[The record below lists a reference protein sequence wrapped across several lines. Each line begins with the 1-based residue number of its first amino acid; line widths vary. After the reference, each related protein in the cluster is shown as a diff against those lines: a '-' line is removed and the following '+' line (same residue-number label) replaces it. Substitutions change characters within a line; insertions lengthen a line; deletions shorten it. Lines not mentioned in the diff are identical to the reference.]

1 MKSFFKISVP
11 VVIHFIAVLWIG
23 ASVARAETPQTA
35 HDPAQTSKIQ
45 ITSDQLLYDR
55 EKTVAEF
62 SGNVRAVQDDKVI
75 TAASLKIFH
84 TQEGLQGETR
94 SAAIEKIVASGNVV
108 IHFDNRVAQAE
119 QAVFV
124 NKTKVLILSGS
135 PARVVSGSDTISGDQ
150 ITYYQ
155 TNGRLEVESGQ
166 GRRVEAQF
174 QTPSE
179 QAP

>member
-1 MKSFFKISVP
+1 M
-11 VVIHFIAVLWIG
+11 AVLWTG
-23 ASVARAETPQTA
+23 ASVAQAEAPKTANNPEQTN
-35 HDPAQTSKIQ
+35 KIE
-45 ITSDQLLYDR
+45 ITSDRLLYDR
-55 EKTVAEF
+55 EQTVAEF
-62 SGNVRAVQDDKVI
+62 SGNVRAVQDDRVI
-75 TAASLKIFH
+75 TSASLKIFH

-94 SAAIEKIVASGNVV
+94 SAAIEKIIASGNVV
-108 IHFDNRVAQAE
+108 IHFDNRIAQAE
-119 QAVFV
+119 QAVFM

-155 TNGRLEVESGQ
+155 TNGRIEVESGQ
-166 GRRVEAQF
+166 DRRVEAQF

>member
-1 MKSFFKISVP
+1 
-11 VVIHFIAVLWIG
+11 
-23 ASVARAETPQTA
+23 
-35 HDPAQTSKIQ
+35 
-45 ITSDQLLYDR
+45 
-55 EKTVAEF
+55 
-62 SGNVRAVQDDKVI
+62 
-75 TAASLKIFH
+75 
-84 TQEGLQGETR
+84 
-94 SAAIEKIVASGNVV
+94 
-108 IHFDNRVAQAE
+108 
-119 QAVFV
+119 
-124 NKTKVLILSGS
+124 VLILSGS